1 MMKKRS
7 LINFLNNKVKKKEVM
22 FEFWGKYYV
31 LDLDKLNKYIFESQ
45 TNKNSETELVE
56 VYEMDRDES
65 EDLVLTN
72 KSIRDVKTKGNIQID
87 NIKYDLI
94 KMFIEEFFE
103 MPSTVTQETS
113 TFGFIVAF
121 NTLLN
126 QGILTEVQYNA

>member
-1 MMKKRS
+1 MKKRS
-7 LINFLNNKVKKKEVM
+7 LINFLNNKVKKEVM